1 MGWISRK
8 DTFKGQISEENR
20 CYGTSARIMI
30 GITTALMMVLDFV
43 KAFDSVS
50 HPYMLDTVILQNI
63 PHANVDSIALNY
75 GKKPGQE
82 RLGRPSVRFEN

>member
-1 MGWISRK
+1 MFRK
-8 DTFKGQISEENR
+8 ETVKGQVSEENR

-50 HPYMLDTVILQNI
+50 HPYMLDTVIL
-63 PHANVDSIALNY
+63 
-75 GKKPGQE
+75 
-82 RLGRPSVRFEN
+82 